1 MSSVPGRAVV
11 VGGGQAAA
19 SAIASLR
26 HWKYAG
32 EITLIGDENA
42 LPYQRPPLSKGYM
55 KGEVDR
61 DRLILRPADWY
72 RENNVEVHTGL
83 WAREIDVAAR
93 RVVHDSGAS
102 EYDALV
108 LTTGSRARLMDIP
121 GSQSKNVLYLRNL
134 ADVDRIRPHL
144 VEGRRM
150 VVIGAGYIGLEAA
163 AAARQCGLSVTVLE
177 YAPRVLARVTSPL
190 MSDFFENEH
199 RARGVDIVT
208 DARIESLVASEENVT
223 AVDLA
228 DGTRLPCDVVLI
240 GIGIVP
246 NVELASAAGLEC
258 DDGIVVDRDA
268 RTSHESIYAAGDVTS
283 RPLVHYGRRGR
294 LESVHNAIEQGKLA
308 AASIL
313 GRPRPP
319 EDCPWFWSDQFDLK
333 LQIAGLSQGYSSHV
347 VRGSESDRQFAVY
360 YLDGE
365 SRLLAVDAVNAPQD
379 FVLSKRLIIAGATV
393 DPDQLADQQ
402 VPLKEIVSAALAG

>member
-1 MSSVPGRAVV
+1 
-11 VGGGQAAA
+11 
-19 SAIASLR
+19 
-26 HWKYAG
+26 
-32 EITLIGDENA
+32 
-42 LPYQRPPLSKGYM
+42 
-55 KGEVDR
+55 
-61 DRLILRPADWY
+61 
-72 RENNVEVHTGL
+72 
-83 WAREIDVAAR
+83 
-93 RVVHDSGAS
+93 
-102 EYDALV
+102 
-108 LTTGSRARLMDIP
+108 
-121 GSQSKNVLYLRNL
+121 
-134 ADVDRIRPHL
+134 
-144 VEGRRM
+144 
-150 VVIGAGYIGLEAA
+150 
-163 AAARQCGLSVTVLE
+163 
-177 YAPRVLARVTSPL
+177 

-208 DARIESLVASEENVT
+208 DARIEGLVASEGNVT

-228 DGTRLPCDVVLI
+228 DGTRLPCDLVLV

-333 LQIAGLSQGYSSHV
+333 LQIAGLSQGYRSHV

-379 FVLSKRLIIAGATV
+379 FVLSKRVIIAGPTMDAN
-393 DPDQLADQQ
+393 QLADEQ
-402 VPLKEIVSAALAG
+402 VPLKEIVAAALAG